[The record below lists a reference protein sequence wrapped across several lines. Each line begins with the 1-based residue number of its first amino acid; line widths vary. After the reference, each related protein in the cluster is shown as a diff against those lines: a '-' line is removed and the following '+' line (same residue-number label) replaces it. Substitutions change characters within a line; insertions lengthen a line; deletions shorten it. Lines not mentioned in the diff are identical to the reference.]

1 MDDRTKQ
8 RLLDVA
14 KATIQAAAGTVAAAC
29 VISTVIRD
37 GPGVHAG
44 RQNAYVITRCTAV
57 LAAHLLV
64 HMCCEQSTVLLRVS
78 DLSHVHTRL

>member
-14 KATIQAAAGTVAAAC
+14 KATIQAAGTVAAAF

-78 DLSHVHTRL
+78 DLSHVHKRL